1 MRLALAQAWLA
12 ATRGEVPVG
21 AVAVHEGRIVGTG
34 CNRTICGRDPSAHA
48 EIVALRAAGRCLDN
62 YRLPGLR
69 LYVTLEPCCMCAMA
83 MIHARVAE
91 LYFGAYDERTG
102 ACGSCFDLPADPR
115 HNHRLT
121 VRGGIL
127 LQPCRE
133 LLLAFFRQRRPAAA
147 ADAAAAGAAPAGSDA
162 APAEEAGGGDD
173 TLRQRPAAGHRL

>member
-12 ATRGEVPVG
+12 AACGEVPVG
-21 AVAVHEGRIVGTG
+21 AVAVSEGRIVGTG
-34 CNRTICGRDPSAHA
+34 GNRTISRRDPSAHA

-91 LYFGAYDERTG
+91 LYFGAYDERAG

-115 HNHRLT
+115 HNHRLS
-121 VRGGIL
+121 VCGGIL
-127 LQPCRE
+127 LEPCRE
-133 LLLAFFRQRRPAAA
+133 LLLSFFRQRRRQRGPAAA
-147 ADAAAAGAAPAGSDA
+147 AAACGRPGAKAAD
-162 APAEEAGGGDD
+162 GGEIRSCSHD
-173 TLRQRPAAGHRL
+173 PGHRL